1 MPDPT
6 LYLTDDTTA
15 AVAALTGQT
24 ETIDPVTLIGKFKSG
39 EQYHIV
45 LGTSLGARA
54 NLAGKNFCRIEI
66 VGNRQAINSFVYE
79 YAKTLIRKPI

>member
-45 LGTSLGARA
+45 LGTSIGAKTTLTGR
-54 NLAGKNFCRIEI
+54 NYCRIEI
-66 VGNRQAINSFVYE
+66 IGNRLAINPFVYE